1 MVQPGKRKV
10 DQKVAEGD
18 EQDEDLFGEM
28 EEDSDDG
35 DDSGDDEND
44 DDSSGEGDD
53 ESRWAEPPILCS
65 KVWQLQPA
73 KGGGVMEEKK
83 SKKGM

>member
-10 DQKVAEGD
+10 DQKVVEGD
-18 EQDEDLFGEM
+18 EQDEDLLGEM

-35 DDSGDDEND
+35 NDSGDDEND

-65 KVWQLQPA
+65 MVAMLRAGDRQGLA
-73 KGGGVMEEKK
+73 VAA
-83 SKKGM
+83 S